1 MSSVGEFLEKMKTK
15 QIEIIEEF
23 MKMKSNVIIYKD
35 DAYWVRNDGKNR
47 KLTSNRETCKKIHH
61 EINPCSRSFALIRGG
76 KSEIFTVMSD
86 SSPVWLAC
94 SAKLG
99 LRAPAQ
105 IPRQTM

>member
-1 MSSVGEFLEKMKTK
+1 MSSVREFLEKMKTK
-15 QIEIIEEF
+15 QMIKIKEF
-23 MKMKSNVIIYKD
+23 MEESNVIIYKD
-35 DAYWVRNDGKNR
+35 DAYWVRSDGKNR